1 MNPNH
6 LLHNP
11 LSFEPIAFF
20 PRLPLGCILWDIDL
34 GLYPSP
40 FSHGYI
46 LQSHLG
52 PIAHYQAKKRMS
64 LRELFLPNSLCTF
77 AMSFDIWRGY
87 RRSCDEVTNF
97 LVLILI
103 ALSA

>member
-6 LLHNP
+6 LLVHNP
-11 LSFEPIAFF
+11 LSFEPIVFF
-20 PRLPLGCILWDIDL
+20 RRALGCILWDIDL

-40 FSHGYI
+40 FSHGHI
-46 LQSHLG
+46 LRSHIG
-52 PIAHYQAKKRMS
+52 SITHMPRTKRMD
-64 LRELFLPNSLCTF
+64 LHAVPTKFFMYF
-77 AMSFDIWRGY
+77 AMSFDIWRRY
-87 RRSCDEVTNF
+87 RRYCDEVTNF